1 MNPLSVSSKPLRF
14 SLINFISI
22 IIIIFYVNPITASH
36 SITFR
41 SKNLYPESIVWDQS
55 AQHFLISS
63 LYYPKISSVSD
74 AGVIET
80 LIHDTDLPA
89 NCTINGITIDK
100 TNRRLLAVVHSIDE
114 ERPHFDA
121 LASYDLRSRQRLFL
135 SPLTDDDVNAVNPIR
150 PIANDVTVDFKG
162 NAYITSSAGNFIW
175 KVNDKGE
182 SSIFSRSNAFKKY
195 HVEADMMWSFCGLN
209 GIAYVS
215 KGYLLVVQSNTGK
228 MFKVDEDNGKAK
240 VVLLNKNLTAVDG
253 IAVRDDG
260 DVVAVSHHTAWLL
273 KSDDSWGEGV
283 VYDEIALDVKKFASG
298 IAVRNDNRRVY
309 VLYGNVDEALVGHM
323 GGENVE
329 REEYEIEEM
338 EWEKESQEEK
348 IWIYVLVGFGFA
360 YFMFWRF
367 QMRHLAKNMNKKTA

>member
-1 MNPLSVSSKPLRF
+1 MSSLSISSKPLRF
-14 SLINFISI
+14 SIINLISI
-22 IIIIFYVNPITASH
+22 FIIIFYMNSITARH

-41 SKNLYPESIVWDQS
+41 SKNLYPESIVWDQF

-74 AGVIET
+74 A
-80 LIHDTDLPA
+80 
-89 NCTINGITIDK
+89 
-100 TNRRLLAVVHSIDE
+100 

-135 SPLTDDDVNAVNPIR
+135 SPLTDDYDVNPIR
-150 PIANDVTVDFKG
+150 PIANDVTLK
-162 NAYITSSAGNFIW
+162 S
-175 KVNDKGE
+175 DK
-182 SSIFSRSNAFKKY
+182 
-195 HVEADMMWSFCGLN
+195 MWSFCGLN

-309 VLYGNVDEALVGHM
+309 VLYGNVDEPLMGHM
-323 GGENVE
+323 GGEN
-329 REEYEIEEM
+329 
-338 EWEKESQEEK
+338 K
-348 IWIYVLVGFGFA
+348 IWIYVFVGFGFA